1 MDGIRGVRFVS
12 MVILVKGIL
21 NALLGALHVVGAF
34 TFEAHKIAGQGTAE
48 MRRDYILWFY
58 AVGVFIVF
66 MGLVDVFCYRGL
78 RARSSWAWQ
87 ISLLCAA
94 FTTLTG
100 LSGVVAFGISPPL
113 QLLATGIVGSAAL
126 ALARGEFRGGVS

>member
-1 MDGIRGVRFVS
+1 MDGIRSVRFVS
-12 MVILVKGIL
+12 MVILAKGVL

-34 TFEAHKIAGQGTAE
+34 TFEARKIAGQGTPAL
-48 MRRDYILWFY
+48 RRDYLLWFCV
-58 AVGVFIVF
+58 VGVFILF
-66 MGLVDVFCYRGL
+66 MGLVDVFCYQGL
-78 RARSSWAWQ
+78 KAGSSWAWQ
-87 ISLLCAA
+87 ISLLSAA

-126 ALARGEFRGGVS
+126 ALSRGEFRGGIS